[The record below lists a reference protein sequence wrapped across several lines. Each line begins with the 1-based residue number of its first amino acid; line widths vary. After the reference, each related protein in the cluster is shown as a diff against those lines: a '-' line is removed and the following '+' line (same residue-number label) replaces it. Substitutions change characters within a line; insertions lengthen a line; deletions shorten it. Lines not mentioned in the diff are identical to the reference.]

1 MEHGLRRRELR
12 PASITKM
19 FTKAPSNRQAE
30 YTFTI
35 SARGKS
41 PNVPVFT
48 FLRRQ
53 FGNVPLG
60 QIESLFGFVERST
73 LYGGRG
79 FIRRELSDRD
89 VLQLNNA
96 GIGLRI
102 PMSNHHVTR
111 AEYEQNTELLR
122 KYCREG
128 NSIIATNDDLARW
141 VRQDFPEYRLDASV
155 IKNINNRR
163 KLDQALEIYDEI
175 VLPMKSNEDFGF
187 LNTIDEKDRITLF
200 ANAGCA
206 FTCPSRTCYASVS
219 RINKGNSSVEF
230 QCSQSLKERELLGM
244 IDFDLQQLNDL
255 GFHRFKLLRGRQGQM
270 TGF

>member
-1 MEHGLRRRELR
+1 
-12 PASITKM
+12 M
-19 FTKAPSNRQAE
+19 FTKAPSTQQAE

-35 SARGKS
+35 SARGKL
-41 PNVPVFT
+41 PNTPVFA
-48 FLRRQ
+48 FLRHQ

-79 FIRRELSDRD
+79 FVRRELSDRD

-111 AEYEQNTELLR
+111 AEYEQNIELLR
-122 KYCREG
+122 KYCRKG

-155 IKNINNRR
+155 IKNINNKR

-175 VLPMKSNEDFGF
+175 VLPMKSNEDLDF
-187 LNTIDEKDRITLF
+187 LSAIDEKDRITLF

-206 FTCPSRTCYASVS
+206 FTCPSKTCYASVS
-219 RINKGNSSVEF
+219 KFNKGKGNTEL
-230 QCSQSLKERELLGM
+230 QCSQSLKERETLGM

-255 GFHRFKLLRGRQGQM
+255 GFHSFKLLRARQGQL